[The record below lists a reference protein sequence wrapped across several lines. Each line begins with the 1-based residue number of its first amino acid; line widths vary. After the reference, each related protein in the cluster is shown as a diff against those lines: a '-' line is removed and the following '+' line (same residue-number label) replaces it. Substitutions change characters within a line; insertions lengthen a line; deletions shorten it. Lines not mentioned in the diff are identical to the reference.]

1 MSAYSAT
8 LSDDV
13 MTTARKA
20 FERYDHDD
28 SGTIQIEEVVQ
39 ALQDAK
45 RDATEAQ
52 VFQLLDSLG
61 LSDGSSGL
69 RFHEF
74 LELLEKL
81 PEQHRDHV
89 IDEDNDAFAAS
100 FQWLG
105 GNPEDPDSSITKE
118 TIQKVLQD
126 FELDSNVDAV

>member
-52 VFQLLDSLG
+52 VKCLHRHECSDLTRCFNFWIHLG
-61 LSDGSSGL
+61 CRMEAQGFDFTNFWNFWRSFLSNT
-69 RFHEF
+69 E
-74 LELLEKL
+74 
-81 PEQHRDHV
+81 
-89 IDEDNDAFAAS
+89 
-100 FQWLG
+100 
-105 GNPEDPDSSITKE
+105 ITR
-118 TIQKVLQD
+118 
-126 FELDSNVDAV
+126 

>member
-52 VFQLLDSLG
+52 VKCLHRHECSDLTRCFNFWIHLGCRMEAQGFDFTNFWNFWRSFLSNTEITWLVSLVLLFQAECPKS
-61 LSDGSSGL
+61 
-69 RFHEF
+69 R
-74 LELLEKL
+74 
-81 PEQHRDHV
+81 
-89 IDEDNDAFAAS
+89 
-100 FQWLG
+100 
-105 GNPEDPDSSITKE
+105 
-118 TIQKVLQD
+118 
-126 FELDSNVDAV
+126 

>member
-69 RFHEF
+69 RFHE
-74 LELLEKL
+74 
-81 PEQHRDHV
+81 
-89 IDEDNDAFAAS
+89 
-100 FQWLG
+100 
-105 GNPEDPDSSITKE
+105 
-118 TIQKVLQD
+118 
-126 FELDSNVDAV
+126 